1 MARRRKGGLGNSNPE
16 FRLFFDSTKDLA
28 EYLHTHEPQEDWKI
42 HFESVTQ
49 HSKGYLQD
57 FAGVRNVDEA
67 FNLLE
72 RGDANSAARIKA
84 KGNIRVKM
92 TGASPSLET
101 AVVGCVPHIPNYI
114 MGLPKQMMKVTR
126 IPRKIP
132 VIDVYLFI
140 SFASR
145 TSADSIAN
153 AGLAIAN
160 AVNAT
165 ELKGV
170 RVNLYAVCSSADR
183 HGHKYAVVTKI
194 KDAKEPLNLLN
205 VAFPIIHPAFFRVC
219 YLLCLEANT
228 PKYISNHGWALD
240 FTGIRELRIHGDGAL
255 IDVRSMANDG
265 LGEEYVAEEI
275 NKCFK

>member
-1 MARRRKGGLGNSNPE
+1 MARRRKGLSNSNPE

-28 EYLHTHEPQEDWKI
+28 EYLRTHEPQEDWKI
-42 HFESVTQ
+42 HAESITQ
-49 HSKGYLQD
+49 NSEYHMED

-67 FNLLE
+67 FTLLE
-72 RGDANSAARIKA
+72 YGDANSAARIKA

-132 VIDVYLFI
+132 VIDVYLFV
-140 SFASR
+140 SFAHH
-145 TSADSIAN
+145 TSADSIAD

-170 RVNLYAVCSSADR
+170 RVNLYAVCGSADR

-205 VAFPIIHPAFFRVC
+205 VAFPIVHPAFFRVC

-228 PKYISNHGWALD
+228 PKYLSAHGWALD
-240 FTGIRELRIHGDGAL
+240 FVEIKALNLHGGGAL
-255 IDVRSMANDG
+255 IDVRRMADSG